1 MKNNRVVHFE
11 IPSEDPEKSMSFFE
25 EVFGWQ
31 FRQFGEQPYWFVIT
45 GEEGAPGINGGLMKR
60 KDPRQPVVNSVMV
73 ENIDQTLAD
82 IEKAGGTVV
91 VQKMAIPG
99 MGCSAYF
106 MDPDKNIHGVWQ
118 VDENAG

>member
-1 MKNNRVVHFE
+1 
-11 IPSEDPEKSMSFFE
+11 MSFFE

-99 MGCSAYF
+99 MGWSAYF